1 MNLYTVGHKHYL
13 GYCFSIM
20 ITKDILTLQ
29 AKEIK
34 DYYKLVYI
42 NAEKYEVLLNGKK
55 LLLLGP
61 HLLYINDQDQ
71 IELHSVNKNDCKIV
85 YFQPSVFNSKLDF
98 ESCNERKELSITDRQ
113 DLFYL
118 EKFKWNVKNEAKIVS
133 LNENSSLL
141 VSQKLKRLTELL
153 TEQDTMYWPC
163 MSRTNMLE
171 ILFHIAQ
178 TGSQEESILYL
189 QQDNSSL
196 VSKVIEYLDLHYG
209 EKITLEQLAST
220 FGTNR
225 TTLQNEFKK
234 VLNKSP
240 LQYLTQIRM
249 KIACTL
255 LKDTLIPI
263 SEICDRTGFHDM
275 SYFVK
280 VFKKEVTFTPGEYR
294 KTYNNID

>member
-1 MNLYTVGHKHYL
+1 MNLYTLGHKHYL

-20 ITKDILTLQ
+20 ITKDISTLMSNEV
-29 AKEIK
+29 KE
-34 DYYKLVYI
+34 YYKLIYI
-42 NAEKYEVLLNGKK
+42 NAKKYEVSLNGTKV
-55 LLLLGP
+55 LLLGP
-61 HLLYINDQDQ
+61 HLLYINDKDQ
-71 IELHSVNKNDCKIV
+71 VELQNTAEKECEII
-85 YFQPSVFNSKLDF
+85 YFHPSVFNAKLDF
-98 ESCNERKELSITDRQ
+98 ESCNGINELSITDKQ

-118 EKFKWNVKNEAKIVS
+118 EKFLWDVKNEVKIVS
-133 LNENSSLL
+133 LNENSALLIRQKMNSLA
-141 VSQKLKRLTELL
+141 ELL
-153 TEQDTMYWPC
+153 IQQDTMYWPC
-163 MSRTNMLE
+163 MSRTNTLE

-178 TGSQEESILYL
+178 TSKNEGTFLYL
-189 QQDNSSL
+189 QQENSSL
-196 VSKVIEYLDLHYG
+196 VGVAIEYLGLHYG

-220 FGTNR
+220 FCTNR

-234 VLNKSP
+234 VIEKSP

-275 SYFVK
+275 SYFVR
-280 VFKKEVTFTPGEYR
+280 VFKKEIGITPAEYR

>member
-1 MNLYTVGHKHYL
+1 MNLYTVGHKYYP

-20 ITKDILTLQ
+20 ITKDTSTLQ
-29 AKEIK
+29 TEEVKE
-34 DYYKLVYI
+34 YYKLVYV
-42 NAEKYEVLLNGKK
+42 NGEKYQVALNGMK

-61 HLLYINDQDQ
+61 HLLYINDQDR
-71 IELHSVNKNDCKIV
+71 IELQNTVKNECEIV
-85 YFQPSVFNSKLDF
+85 YFHPSVFNAKLDF
-98 ESCNERKELSITDRQ
+98 ESCNEKKELTITDRQ

-118 EKFKWNVKNEAKIVS
+118 ERFKWNINNEAKVVS

-141 VSQKLKRLTELL
+141 VNQKMKRLIELL

-196 VSKVIEYLDLHYG
+196 VSKVIEYFGLHYG

-225 TTLQNEFKK
+225 TTLQYEFKK

-240 LQYLTQIRM
+240 FQYLTHIRM

-255 LKDTLIPI
+255 LKDTLISI
-263 SEICDRTGFHDM
+263 SEICDRTGFHDR

-280 VFKKEVTFTPGEYR
+280 VFKKEVELTPGEYR

>member
-1 MNLYTVGHKHYL
+1 MNLYTLGHKHYL

-20 ITKDILTLQ
+20 ITQDTSTLQ
-29 AKEIK
+29 AEGAK
-34 DYYKLVYI
+34 DYYKLIYI
-42 NAEKYEVLLNGKK
+42 NAEKYEVSLNGKK

-61 HLLYINDQDQ
+61 HLLYINDKDQ
-71 IELHSVNKNDCKIV
+71 IELQSMNKNECEIV
-85 YFQPSVFNSKLDF
+85 YFHPSVFNSKLDF
-98 ESCNERKELSITDRQ
+98 ESCNETKELSITDKQ

-118 EKFKWNVKNEAKIVS
+118 EKFMWNVKNEAKIVS
-133 LNENSSLL
+133 LNENSALL

-153 TEQDTMYWPC
+153 TDQDTVYWPC

-178 TGSQEESILYL
+178 TGSQEGSILYL
-189 QQDNSSL
+189 QQENSPL
-196 VSKVIEYLDLHYG
+196 VSRVIEYLGLHYR
-209 EKITLEQLAST
+209 EKITLEQLATT

-234 VLNKSP
+234 VIDKSP
-240 LQYLTQIRM
+240 IHYLTQLRM
-249 KIACTL
+249 KISCTL

-263 SEICDRTGFHDM
+263 SQICDRTGFRDM

-280 VFKKEVTFTPGEYR
+280 VFKKEIGITPGEYR

>member
-1 MNLYTVGHKHYL
+1 MNLYTLGHKHYL

-20 ITKDILTLQ
+20 ITKDTSTLQ
-29 AKEIK
+29 TEGVKEF
-34 DYYKLVYI
+34 YKLVYI
-42 NAEKYEVLLNGKK
+42 NAEKYEVSLNGKK
-55 LLLLGP
+55 FLLLGP
-61 HLLYINDQDQ
+61 HLLYINDQDR
-71 IELHSVNKNDCKIV
+71 IELQNTVGDECEIV
-85 YFQPSVFNSKLDF
+85 YFHPSVFNSKLDF
-98 ESCNERKELSITDRQ
+98 ESCNEKKELSVTDKQ

-118 EKFKWNVKNEAKIVS
+118 EKFQWNVKNEYKIVS

-141 VSQKLKRLTELL
+141 VNQKMKRLNELL
-153 TEQDTMYWPC
+153 TEQDTEYWPC

-178 TGSQEESILYL
+178 TGSQEGSIVYL
-189 QQDNSSL
+189 QQGKSSL
-196 VSKVIEYLDLHYG
+196 VADIVEYIGLHYG
-209 EKITLEQLAST
+209 EKITLEQLASI

-234 VLNKSP
+234 VTNKSP

-263 SEICDRTGFHDM
+263 SEIFDRTGFSDM

-280 VFKKEVTFTPGEYR
+280 VFKKEIGITPGEYR

>member
-1 MNLYTVGHKHYL
+1 MNLYTLGHKHYL

-20 ITKDILTLQ
+20 ITKDTSTLRSESV
-29 AKEIK
+29 KN
-34 DYYKLVYI
+34 YYKLFYI

-61 HLLYINDQDQ
+61 NLLYINDRDQ
-71 IELHSVNKNDCKIV
+71 IELHSVNKDECKIV
-85 YFQPSVFNSKLDF
+85 YFHPSVFNSRLDF
-98 ESCNERKELSITDRQ
+98 ESCNEKKELSITDKQ

-118 EKFKWNVKNEAKIVS
+118 EKFKWNVKNEAKIIS

-141 VSQKLKRLTELL
+141 IGQKLDRLTELL
-153 TEQDTMYWPC
+153 SEQDTMYWPC

-178 TGSQEESILYL
+178 TGSQEGSILYL
-189 QQDNSSL
+189 EQGDSSL
-196 VSKVIEYLDLHYG
+196 VSKVIEYLGLHYG
-209 EKITLEQLAST
+209 DKITLEQLAST

-234 VLNKSP
+234 VIDKSP

-263 SEICDRTGFHDM
+263 NDICDRTGFSDM

-280 VFKKEVTFTPGEYR
+280 VFKKEIGITPGEYR